1 MKPQSQDKV
10 LRSFFEIV
18 TNVLDTS
25 RKSGIISHQTEP
37 NKTIHV
43 MAWQFF
49 SNCGSGARSRT
60 VSVEIIAVAV
70 LYLYQPHGFISP
82 VETHRLNYGIGLL

>member
-1 MKPQSQDKV
+1 
-10 LRSFFEIV
+10 
-18 TNVLDTS
+18 
-25 RKSGIISHQTEP
+25 
-37 NKTIHV
+37 